1 MSQVCEEVHEWIETW
16 VEKEIQKCKQK
27 SCKKWCLCCNKW
39 FCWIEIAL
47 VKVGQW
53 VTRVV
58 CEVVNITLD
67 ILGGILGII
76 FAIPILG
83 RLLREIWS
91 FVLDLLWRI
100 VGIIG
105 VILDWL
111 GVDWQKK
118 YRICIIILSKQGKPL
133 TSEANLQPTIQSAQA
148 VWKAA
153 ANVKLIV
160 EAVHEVIRT
169 DERDRNLVVE
179 CDVGAWTD
187 DLFLTGSNFELY
199 ANTYC
204 FDGAGRR
211 LIGWASPVVVFV
223 VEDVV
228 NKAGCSLGPFSDYVT
243 IEAANPK
250 CLAHELGHAVY
261 TYWEPHH
268 SDPVNLMY
276 KSCGGTK
283 LREWQKILMRNS
295 RHITYL

>member
-1 MSQVCEEVHEWIETW
+1 MSQVCKEFHEWVESW
-16 VEKEIQKCKQK
+16 VEQEIQKCKQK
-27 SCKKWCLCCNKW
+27 KCKKWCLCCNKW

-47 VKVGQW
+47 VKIGQW

-58 CEVVNITLD
+58 CEVVNVALD
-67 ILGGILGII
+67 ALGGILGLI

-83 RLLREIWS
+83 RLLRQIWS
-91 FVLDLLWRI
+91 AVLDLIWRI
-100 VGIIG
+100 VGLIG
-105 VILDWL
+105 ALLDWL
-111 GVDWQKK
+111 GVDWEKK
-118 YRICIIILSKQGKPL
+118 YRICIIILSKQGRPL
-133 TSEANLQPTIQSAQA
+133 TSEAALTPTIQSAQA
-148 VWKAA
+148 IWKSA

-160 EAVHEVIRT
+160 EAVHEVIST

-179 CDVGAWTD
+179 CDFGAWTD

-199 ANTYC
+199 GNVYC

-228 NKAGCSLGPFSDYVT
+228 NKRGCSLGPFADYVT
-243 IEAANPK
+243 IEAASPG

-261 TYWEPHH
+261 PWWHH
-268 SDPVNLMY
+268 SDPVNLMHS
-276 KSCGGTK
+276 SCNGTQ
-283 LREWQKILMRNS
+283 LREWQRILMRNS

>member
-1 MSQVCEEVHEWIETW
+1 MSQVCEEFHDW
-16 VEKEIQKCKQK
+16 VESWVEQEIQKCKQK
-27 SCKKWCLCCNKW
+27 KCKKWCLCCNKW

-58 CEVVNITLD
+58 CEAVNIALD
-67 ILGGILGII
+67 GLAGILGLI

-83 RLLREIWS
+83 RLLRQIWS
-91 FVLDLLWRI
+91 ALLDVIWRI
-100 VGIIG
+100 IG
-105 VILDWL
+105 LLGVLLDWL
-111 GVDWQKK
+111 GVDWEKK

-133 TSEANLQPTIQSAQA
+133 TSEAALTPTIQGAQA
-148 VWKAA
+148 IWKSA

-160 EAVHEVIRT
+160 EAVHEVIST
-169 DERDRNLVVE
+169 DQRDRNLVVE
-179 CDVGAWTD
+179 CHFGAWTD

-199 ANTYC
+199 GNVYC

-228 NKAGCSLGPFSDYVT
+228 GSELGCSLGPFSDYVT
-243 IEAANPK
+243 IEAADPA

-261 TYWEPHH
+261 PWWHH
-268 SDPVNLMY
+268 SDPVNLMH
-276 KSCGGTK
+276 SICGGTQ
-283 LREWQKILMRNS
+283 LREWQRILMRNS